1 MLKEALQ
8 KLIEKQDLTEA
19 EMQTAISEIM
29 SGEASP
35 ALIGGFL
42 TALRL
47 KGETVEEIT
56 GAAKAMREKAEPIPV
71 KKGSIDTCG
80 TGGDGSKTFN
90 ISTTVAFVL
99 AGVGLPVAKHGNR
112 AMSSKCGSADLL
124 EALGVKIDLEPNRVA
139 ECIEN
144 AGIGF
149 LFAPVF
155 HKAMKHAVGPR
166 KELGFRTIFNLL
178 GPLTNP
184 ALADYQIVGVYAP
197 ELAEPLAA
205 VLSRLGARRCMVV
218 HGTGG
223 LDELSLAGVNIATF
237 YDGENIQR
245 MDIDCE
251 NYGLARAGNE
261 TLIGGDA
268 MQNAEITKA
277 ILSGEQG
284 PRRDVVLLNAGTAIF
299 VAGLAPDIQSG
310 IEKAAE
316 SIDSGAALK
325 RLELLQRMAV

>member
-8 KLIEKQDLTEA
+8 KLIEKKDLTET
-19 EMQTAISEIM
+19 EMYASVGEIM

-35 ALIGGFL
+35 TLIGGFL

-56 GAAKAMREKAEPIPV
+56 GAAKAMREKAETIPV
-71 KKGSIDTCG
+71 KRGSIDTCG

-99 AGVGLPVAKHGNR
+99 AGAGLPVAKHGNR
-112 AMSSKCGSADLL
+112 AMSSQCGSADLL
-124 EALGVKIDLEPNRVA
+124 EALGVKIDLEPHRVA

-144 AGIGF
+144 VGIGF

-166 KELGFRTIFNLL
+166 RELGFRTIFNLL

-197 ELAEPLAA
+197 ELTEPLAA
-205 VLSRLGARRCMVV
+205 VLGRLGSRRCMVV
-218 HGTGG
+218 HGAGG
-223 LDELSLAGVNIATF
+223 LDELSLAGVNMAAF
-237 YDGENIQR
+237 YDGENVRR
-245 MDIDCE
+245 MVIDCE
-251 NYGLARAGNE
+251 HYGLKRAGNE
-261 TLIGGDA
+261 ALAGGDA
-268 MQNAEITKA
+268 AFNAEITKA
-277 ILSGEQG
+277 VLAGEQG
-284 PRRDVVLLNAGTAIF
+284 PRREVVLLNAGTAIF
-299 VAGLAPDIQSG
+299 VAGLAPDIESG

-316 SIDSGAALK
+316 SIDSGAGLK